1 MPLTQRQ
8 IECFKNNG
16 QFLTET
22 AAALQVIAAEMLAEA
37 LVAENSETTTPVQRT
52 FAGIRGRI
60 AQQVLAE
67 QGVTNIVQSSGLPS
81 AAAAGNATSGSV
93 AMKYLV
99 QQMLMSE
106 AWTMTPDE
114 WATNELTAR
123 STIATVMRGLLT
135 ALTAIPTQEPA

>member
-1 MPLTQRQ
+1 MALTLRQ

-16 QFLTET
+16 QFLTEV
-22 AAALQVIAAEMLAEA
+22 AAALLALAAEMLAA
-37 LVAENSETTTPVQRT
+37 SLVVENDQAATPVERV

-81 AAAAGNATSGSV
+81 ASASANATSGSV

-99 QQMLMSE
+99 QQMLMSA

-114 WATNELTAR
+114 WAENELTAR
-123 STIATVMRGLLT
+123 ATIATVMRGLLD
-135 ALTAIPTQEPA
+135 ALTAIPEPA